1 MKTSILTIL
10 ESFNGE
16 TGLFIERL
24 HHTHGANP
32 REAVRAAR
40 ASTTLEAGWV
50 WAPEGMGRPALKSVA
65 KVADASGAVICTPE
79 IKAEA
84 IAFAKR
90 AGELELVAYL
100 EAAK

>member
-1 MKTSILTIL
+1 VKTSILTIL
-10 ESFNGE
+10 ESFNGD

-24 HHTHGANP
+24 HPTNGANP

-90 AGELELVAYL
+90 AGEMELAAYL